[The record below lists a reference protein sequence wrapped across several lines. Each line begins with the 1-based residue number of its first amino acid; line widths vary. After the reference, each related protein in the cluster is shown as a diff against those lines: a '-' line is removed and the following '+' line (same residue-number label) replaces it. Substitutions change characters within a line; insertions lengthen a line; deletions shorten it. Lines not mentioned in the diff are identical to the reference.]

1 MKIIIG
7 ILLVFFVTFSIGTA
21 FGHGAGIEASPLIF
35 TNDREVKVT
44 VELLPADFYKSDQKM
59 IKIDAYDH
67 TNRETITN
75 ASFKVQIFNDNQLLL
90 DEWFYTQDG
99 NLILEVDPDVIV
111 TNRNTIEISGE
122 KNSFGLWEKTD
133 TTPLIVTGPIFDEGG
148 IYTFKINLDAQ
159 DEVGI
164 ISDVEFEVQVSVTN
178 VKYYQEKVGEKD
190 AEFRVKSYYDKVSN
204 FEYDSKEN
212 VAKISFPFDFS
223 ETNISHTNVIHTEI
237 MFAKNTL
244 EFLSP
249 NYSGTGNGIELF
261 KSSIFIDDY
270 SEEDNRIV
278 HFVLLPDHVRHIK
291 NQMKKMG
298 EEMPNSIDLVLNK
311 GKEIEFPLRTLTLS
325 EEYQVD
331 LSWDPKVIVP
341 GEKVKFIYTF
351 RDTTDLGPIRDS
363 DYTFTILQDGKTIF
377 SEDRFAKIGA
387 DFTDFTFTEEQTGL
401 TIARFSNI
409 SGSGQQTEFAFVVG
423 GQTETKTSSVP
434 EWVKNNAGWW
444 ADGQI
449 PDSEFINAMKY
460 LIEIGLIKVDASSPE
475 AIEEET
481 IEEITEIP
489 ETTGVSLILLLEGYD
504 TVTPEK
510 RFVLDLLVFD
520 AEMYPQASPTFNRNA
535 SYTVDGVN
543 VEIELHNQE
552 GLIHTFSGTTKDGF
566 FRYEILA
573 RETTQDGTLWMINNL
588 YTVNVTVSL
597 DGQTTEKIHQFYG
610 TSNYDRG

>member
-7 ILLVFFVTFSIGTA
+7 ILLVFFVTFSVGTA

-148 IYTFKINLDAQ
+148 IYTFKIILDAQ

-178 VKYYQEKVGEKD
+178 VTYYQEKVGEKD

-298 EEMPNSIDLVLNK
+298 EEMLNSIDLVLNK

-423 GQTETKTSSVP
+423 GQTETKSSSVP

-449 PDSEFINAMKY
+449 PDSAFIDGIEY
-460 LIEIGLIKVDASSPE
+460 LIKDGIIVVSNAKQSESQTDG
-475 AIEEET
+475 
-481 IEEITEIP
+481 IP
-489 ETTGVSLILLLEGYD
+489 EWIKNNAGWWADGRIPDSAFIDGIEYLI
-504 TVTPEK
+504 
-510 RFVLDLLVFD
+510 
-520 AEMYPQASPTFNRNA
+520 
-535 SYTVDGVN
+535 
-543 VEIELHNQE
+543 
-552 GLIHTFSGTTKDGF
+552 KDGF
-566 FRYEILA
+566 IRI
-573 RETTQDGTLWMINNL
+573 
-588 YTVNVTVSL
+588 S
-597 DGQTTEKIHQFYG
+597 
-610 TSNYDRG
+610 

>member
-7 ILLVFFVTFSIGTA
+7 ILLVFFITFSVGTA
-21 FGHGAGIEASPLIF
+21 FGHGAGIEASPLVF
-35 TNDREVKVT
+35 TNDREIKVT
-44 VELLPADFYKSDQKM
+44 VELLPSDFYKSDEKM

-75 ASFKVQIFNDNQLLL
+75 ASFKVEIFNDNQLLL

-99 NLILEVDPDVIV
+99 NLILQVDPDVIV
-111 TNRNTIEISGE
+111 TNRDSIEISGE
-122 KNSFGLWEKTD
+122 KNNFGMWEKTD
-133 TTPLIVTGPIFDEGG
+133 TTPLIITGPIFDKGG
-148 IYTFKINLDAQ
+148 IFTFKIKLDAQ
-159 DEVGI
+159 DEIGI
-164 ISDVEFEVQVSVTN
+164 ISDVEFQVQVSVTD
-178 VKYYQEKVGEKD
+178 VSYYQENVGEKET
-190 AEFRVKSYYDKVSN
+190 EFRVKSYYDKISN
-204 FEYDSKEN
+204 FEYDEKEN

-249 NYSGTGNGIELF
+249 NYSGTGNGVELF

-278 HFVLLPDHVRHIK
+278 HFVLLPDHIRHIK
-291 NQMKKMG
+291 NQLKETG
-298 EEMPNSIDLVLNK
+298 ENLPNSIDLVLNK
-311 GKEIEFPLRTLTLS
+311 EKEIEFPLRTLTLS

-331 LSWDPKVIVP
+331 LSWDPKIIIP

-351 RDTTDLGPIRDS
+351 RDTTDLGPIRNS

-401 TIARFSNI
+401 TVARFSNI

-423 GQTETKTSSVP
+423 GQTESKSPSVP

-449 PDSEFINAMKY
+449 PDSAFIDGIEY
-460 LIEIGLIKVDASSPE
+460 LIKDGIIEVKLSELKSEDESTVPEWIKTNAGWWADGQIPDSAFIDGIQYLIK
-475 AIEEET
+475 
-481 IEEITEIP
+481 
-489 ETTGVSLILLLEGYD
+489 
-504 TVTPEK
+504 
-510 RFVLDLLVFD
+510 
-520 AEMYPQASPTFNRNA
+520 
-535 SYTVDGVN
+535 DG
-543 VEIELHNQE
+543 I
-552 GLIHTFSGTTKDGF
+552 IK
-566 FRYEILA
+566 
-573 RETTQDGTLWMINNL
+573 IN
-588 YTVNVTVSL
+588 
-597 DGQTTEKIHQFYG
+597 
-610 TSNYDRG
+610 

>member
-122 KNSFGLWEKTD
+122 RNSFGLWEKTD

-298 EEMPNSIDLVLNK
+298 EELPNSIDLVLNK

-423 GQTETKTSSVP
+423 GQTETKSSSVP

-449 PDSEFINAMKY
+449 PDSAFIDGIEY
-460 LIEIGLIKVDASSPE
+460 LIKDGIIVVSNAKQSESQAQGIPEWIKNNAGWWADGRIPDSAFIDGIEYLIK
-475 AIEEET
+475 
-481 IEEITEIP
+481 
-489 ETTGVSLILLLEGYD
+489 
-504 TVTPEK
+504 
-510 RFVLDLLVFD
+510 
-520 AEMYPQASPTFNRNA
+520 
-535 SYTVDGVN
+535 DG
-543 VEIELHNQE
+543 I
-552 GLIHTFSGTTKDGF
+552 I
-566 FRYEILA
+566 R
-573 RETTQDGTLWMINNL
+573 IN
-588 YTVNVTVSL
+588 
-597 DGQTTEKIHQFYG
+597 
-610 TSNYDRG
+610 

>member
-1 MKIIIG
+1 MKIILSV
-7 ILLVFFVTFSIGTA
+7 LLVFFVTFSIGTA
-21 FGHGAGIEASPLIF
+21 LGHGAGIEASPLIF
-35 TNDREVKVT
+35 TNDRQVKVT
-44 VELLPADFYKSDQKM
+44 VELLPSDFYKSDQKM

-75 ASFKVQIFNDNQLLL
+75 ASFKIEIFNDTELLL
-90 DEWFYTQDG
+90 DEWFYTSDG
-99 NLILEVDPDVIV
+99 ILILEVDPDLIV
-111 TNRNTIEISGE
+111 TNKDSIEISGE
-122 KNSFGLWEKTD
+122 RNNFGLWEKTD
-133 TTPLIVTGPIFDEGG
+133 ESQLIITGPVFDEGG
-148 IYTFKINLDAQ
+148 IYTFKITLDAQ
-159 DEVGI
+159 DEIGI
-164 ISDVEFEVQVSVTN
+164 ITDIEFEVQVSVTS
-178 VKYYQEKVGEKD
+178 VEYYEEDTGQKET
-190 AEFRVKSYYDKVSN
+190 EFRVKSYYDKISS
-204 FEYDSKEN
+204 FEYDTKEN
-212 VAKISFPFDFS
+212 VAKISIPFDFS

-237 MFAKNTL
+237 MFPKNTL

-249 NYSGTGNGIELF
+249 NYSGTSNGVELF

-278 HFVLLPDHVRHIK
+278 HFVLLPDHLRHIK
-291 NQMKKMG
+291 NQLKNM
-298 EEMPNSIDLVLNK
+298 EVDSSSVILPNSIDLVLNK

-449 PDSEFINAMKY
+449 PDSAFIDGIEY
-460 LIEIGLIKVDASSPE
+460 LIKDGIIVVSNAKQSESQAQGIPEWIKNNAEWWADGRIPDSAFIDGIEYLIK
-475 AIEEET
+475 
-481 IEEITEIP
+481 
-489 ETTGVSLILLLEGYD
+489 
-504 TVTPEK
+504 
-510 RFVLDLLVFD
+510 
-520 AEMYPQASPTFNRNA
+520 
-535 SYTVDGVN
+535 DG
-543 VEIELHNQE
+543 I
-552 GLIHTFSGTTKDGF
+552 I
-566 FRYEILA
+566 
-573 RETTQDGTLWMINNL
+573 
-588 YTVNVTVSL
+588 
-597 DGQTTEKIHQFYG
+597 KI
-610 TSNYDRG
+610 S